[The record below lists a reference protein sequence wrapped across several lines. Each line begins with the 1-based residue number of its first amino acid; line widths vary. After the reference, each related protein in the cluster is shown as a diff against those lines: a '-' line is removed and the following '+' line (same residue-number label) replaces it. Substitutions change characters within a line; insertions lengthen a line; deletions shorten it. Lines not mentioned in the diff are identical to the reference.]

1 VATEPQVGA
10 LSEENQRAS
19 KTVTLTAAAL
29 LLAGTLVFL
38 LESDSWYLAFKAV
51 HVVAAV
57 LWIGGGAFLTFMAI
71 ATERA
76 EDPGRLIEVA
86 KQAEWGAQRIFVPA
100 SFVVLAMGIA
110 MTINGDL
117 DWGQFWLVFGLIAW
131 AISTAIGIGFLTPR
145 IKRLTV
151 LLQDHDARDPEVQAV
166 VTPLLLA
173 ARLDIALLLLIV
185 IDMTVKPSF

>member
-1 VATEPQVGA
+1 MTTENQVGA
-10 LSEENQRAS
+10 LSEENPRAS
-19 KTVTLTAAAL
+19 TMITAIAAGVL
-29 LLAGTLVFL
+29 ILGALVFL

-51 HVVAAV
+51 HVVSAV
-57 LWIGGGAFLTFMAI
+57 LWIGGGAFLTFMAM

-76 EDPGRLIEVA
+76 EDPGRLIAVA
-86 KQAEWGAQRIFVPA
+86 RQAEWGAMRIFVPA

-131 AISTAIGIGFLTPR
+131 AISTTVGIGFLTPH
-145 IKRLTV
+145 IKKLTRL
-151 LLQDHDARDPEVQAV
+151 LEDHDARDPEVQAV
-166 VTPLLLA
+166 VAPLLLA

-185 IDMTVKPSF
+185 VDMTVKPSF

>member
-1 VATEPQVGA
+1 
-10 LSEENQRAS
+10 
-19 KTVTLTAAAL
+19 
-29 LLAGTLVFL
+29 
-38 LESDSWYLAFKAV
+38 
-51 HVVAAV
+51 
-57 LWIGGGAFLTFMAI
+57 
-71 ATERA
+71 
-76 EDPGRLIEVA
+76 
-86 KQAEWGAQRIFVPA
+86 
-100 SFVVLAMGIA
+100 

-173 ARLDIALLLLIV
+173 ARLNIALLLLIV

>member
-1 VATEPQVGA
+1 MTTDPQAGA
-10 LSEENQRAS
+10 LSDENRRLS
-19 KTVTLTAAAL
+19 TTITAVAGAL
-29 LLAGTLVFL
+29 LLVGGLVFIF
-38 LESDSWYLAFKAV
+38 ESNSWYMAFKAV
-51 HVVAAV
+51 HVVSAV
-57 LWIGGGAFLTFMAI
+57 LWIGGGAFLTFMAM

-86 KQAEWGAQRIFVPA
+86 RQAEWGAMRIFVPA

-117 DWGQFWLVFGLIAW
+117 DWGQFWLVFGLVAW
-131 AISTAIGIGFLTPR
+131 AVSTAIGVGFLTPR
-145 IKRLTV
+145 IKALNALIEERGEK
-151 LLQDHDARDPEVQAV
+151 DAAVQAAV
-166 VTPLLLA
+166 KPILLA

>member
-1 VATEPQVGA
+1 MTTENQVGA
-10 LSEENQRAS
+10 LSDENRRIS
-19 KTVTLTAAAL
+19 TTI
-29 LLAGTLVFL
+29 TLVAAGLLTVGALVFI

-57 LWIGGGAFLTFMAI
+57 LWIGGGAFLTFMAM

-86 KQAEWGAQRIFVPA
+86 RQAEWGAMRIFVPA

-117 DWGQFWLVFGLIAW
+117 DWGQFWLVFGLVAW
-131 AISTAIGIGFLTPR
+131 AISTAIGVGFLTPR
-145 IKRLTV
+145 IKTLNALIEERGE
-151 LLQDHDARDPEVQAV
+151 RDQAVQAAV
-166 VTPLLLA
+166 RPILLA

>member
-1 VATEPQVGA
+1 MATGPHVGA
-10 LSEENQRAS
+10 LSEQNQRAS
-19 KTVTLTAAAL
+19 KTITLVAAL
-29 LLAGTLVFL
+29 LLVVGALVFI

-51 HVVAAV
+51 HVVSAV

-76 EDPGRLIEVA
+76 DDPARLVEIA
-86 KQAEWGAQRIFVPA
+86 RQAEWGATRIFVPA
-100 SFVVLAMGIA
+100 SFVVLGMGIA

-117 DWGQFWLVFGLIAW
+117 DWGQFWLVFGLVAW
-131 AISTAIGIGFLTPR
+131 AISTAVGIGFLTPR
-145 IKRLTV
+145 IKRING
-151 LLQDHDARDPEVQAV
+151 LLDDHDPRDPEVQSV

>member
-1 VATEPQVGA
+1 MTAEPQAGA
-10 LSEENQRAS
+10 LSEQNRRAS
-19 KTVTLTAAAL
+19 TLITAVAAGL
-29 LLAGTLVFL
+29 LLVGALVFI

-51 HVVAAV
+51 HVLAAV
-57 LWIGGGAFLTFMAI
+57 LWVGGGAFLTFMAM

-76 EDPGRLIEVA
+76 DDPGRLVEVA
-86 KQAEWGAQRIFVPA
+86 RQAEWGAMRIFVPA

-117 DWGQFWLVFGLIAW
+117 DWGQFWLVFGLVAW

-145 IKRLTV
+145 IKRLTK
-151 LLQDHDARDPEVQAV
+151 LLEDHDPRDSEVQSV

-185 IDMTVKPSF
+185 LDMTVKPRF

>member
-1 VATEPQVGA
+1 VATDPQIGA
-10 LSEENQRAS
+10 LSEENRRAS
-19 KTVTLTAAAL
+19 KTITLTAAAL

-86 KQAEWGAQRIFVPA
+86 KQAEWGAQRIFV
-100 SFVVLAMGIA
+100 LAMGIA

-145 IKRLTV
+145 IKKLNM
-151 LLQDHDARDPEVQAV
+151 LLEDHDARDPEVQAV

>member
-1 VATEPQVGA
+1 VTTDNQVGA
-10 LSEENQRAS
+10 LSEENRRAS
-19 KTVTLTAAAL
+19 TTITAVAAGVL
-29 LLAGTLVFL
+29 IVGALVFI
-38 LESDSWYLAFKAV
+38 LESDSWYLAFKGV
-51 HVVAAV
+51 HVVSAV
-57 LWIGGGAFLTFMAI
+57 LWIGGGAFLTFMAM

-86 KQAEWGAQRIFVPA
+86 RQAEWGATRIFVPA

-131 AISTAIGIGFLTPR
+131 AISTAIGVGFLTPR
-145 IKRLTV
+145 IKTLNALIEERGE
-151 LLQDHDARDPEVQAV
+151 RDPAVQAAV
-166 VTPLLLA
+166 RPILLA

-185 IDMTVKPSF
+185 VDMTVKPRF

>member
-1 VATEPQVGA
+1 VATEPQLGV
-10 LSEENQRAS
+10 LSEENRRAS
-19 KTVTLTAAAL
+19 KTITLTAAAL

>member
-1 VATEPQVGA
+1 VAADPQIGA
-10 LSEENQRAS
+10 LSERNRRAS
-19 KTVTLTAAAL
+19 KTITLTAALL

-38 LESDSWYLAFKAV
+38 VQSDSWYLAFKAI

-57 LWIGGGAFLTFMAI
+57 LWIGGGAFLTIMAL

-76 EDPGRLIEVA
+76 DDPGRLVEIA
-86 KQAEWGAQRIFVPA
+86 RQAEWGATRIFVPA
-100 SFVVLAMGIA
+100 SFLVLGMGIA

-131 AISTAIGIGFLTPR
+131 AISTTIGIGFLTPQ
-145 IKRLTV
+145 IKKLTRL
-151 LLQDHDARDPEVQAV
+151 LEDHDARDPEVQAV

>member
-1 VATEPQVGA
+1 VTAEPQAGA
-10 LSEENQRAS
+10 LSEQNRRAS
-19 KTVTLTAAAL
+19 TLITAVAAGL
-29 LLAGTLVFL
+29 LLVGALVFI

-51 HVVAAV
+51 HVLAAV
-57 LWIGGGAFLTFMAI
+57 LWVGGGAFLTFMAM

-76 EDPGRLIEVA
+76 DDPGRLVEVA
-86 KQAEWGAQRIFVPA
+86 RQAEWGAMRIFVPA

-117 DWGQFWLVFGLIAW
+117 DWGQFWLVFGLVAW

-145 IKRLTV
+145 IKRLTK
-151 LLQDHDARDPEVQAV
+151 LLEDHDPRDSEVQSV

-185 IDMTVKPSF
+185 LDMTVKPRF